1 MTKKRNIPELPFKR
15 SAQPVA
21 VQKALR
27 NFETR
32 YGVRNGQ
39 RIFLAKAEELGTGN
53 TMRQKVLSVYS
64 KGAKLS

>member
-15 SAQPVA
+15 SAQPAA

-27 NFETR
+27 HFEQQYGTR
-32 YGVRNGQ
+32 HGQ
-39 RIFLAKAEELGTGN
+39 RIFLKKAEEQGTGN
-53 TMRQKVLSVYS
+53 TIRQKVLSVYK